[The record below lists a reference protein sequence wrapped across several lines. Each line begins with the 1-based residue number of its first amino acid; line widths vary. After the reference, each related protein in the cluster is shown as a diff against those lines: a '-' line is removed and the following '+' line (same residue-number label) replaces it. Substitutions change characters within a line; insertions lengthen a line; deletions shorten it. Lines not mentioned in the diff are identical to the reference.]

1 MNPSHIDKR
10 LGTGRLG
17 PGFVARSAFA
27 TALGLL
33 LLFAGL
39 LTAGPAQAKG
49 DRDLTPKVI
58 GGGIA
63 PEGAWPS
70 QAAILSSAVSNPYNA
85 QFCGGTL
92 IDQFWVLTAAHCVTD
107 DEGNVAPASA
117 VEVAI
122 GINDLRNITA
132 LDRIDVEAIRVIPEW
147 NPVDYDWDFALLELA
162 NPSAQPTTAL
172 IDSGQAG
179 LTAEGEPG
187 AVAGWGCAGTT
198 ACDFFPEQL
207 READVTF
214 VSNTDCSNPFS
225 YGGSFDPT
233 SMICAGDYID
243 GLPDTCAGDSGGP
256 LVAFG
261 PGDTP
266 LLAGITSW
274 GNGCAQPLYPGV
286 YSRVLAGREWIT
298 ETIDGNIRLDL
309 SLSGVGSGTVSS
321 DPAGIDCGAT
331 CSAYFAQG
339 TTVTLTATPAA
350 GSTFTGWTGA
360 CSGTGS
366 CEVTLDSIEQVGA
379 GFTRAAPVVSLT
391 ARPAKRAARRKATFR
406 FKASQSGSTF
416 RCRLDGKSWGRCSSP
431 KTYRNLKRGRKH
443 AFRVRATKDGLTGPI
458 KLYRWYLKRR

>member
-49 DRDLTPKVI
+49 DRDVTPKVI
-58 GGGIA
+58 GGGVA

-70 QAAILSSAVSNPYNA
+70 QAALLSSSISNPYNA

-107 DEGNVAPASA
+107 DEGNVVPASA
-117 VEVAI
+117 IEVAI
-122 GINDLRNITA
+122 GINDLTEIYA
-132 LDRIDVEAIRVIPEW
+132 GDRIDVEAIRVIPEW
-147 NPVDYDWDFALLELA
+147 NPVDYDWDFALLELSD
-162 NPSAQPTTAL
+162 PSTQPTTDL
-172 IDSGQAG
+172 ISPGQES
-179 LTAEGEPG
+179 LTADGEPA

-198 ACDFFPEQL
+198 TCETYPELL

-214 VSNTDCSNPFS
+214 VADSDCASPFS
-225 YGGSFDPT
+225 YGSGFDAT
-233 SMICAGDYID
+233 SMICAGDFID

-274 GNGCAQPLYPGV
+274 GNGCAEPLYPGV
-286 YSRVLAGREWIT
+286 YARVLAGREWID
-298 ETIDGNIRLDL
+298 ETIAGNVRLDV
-309 SLSGVGSGTVSS
+309 SKTGVGFGTVTS
-321 DPAGIDCGAT
+321 DPAGIDCGST
-331 CSAYFAQG
+331 CSEYFSDG
-339 TTVTLTATPAA
+339 VTVALTATPES
-350 GSTFTGWTGA
+350 GSTFTGWSGD
-360 CSGTGS
+360 CSGTGT
-366 CEVTLDSIEQVGA
+366 CEVTMDSIHQVTA
-379 GFTRAAPVVSLT
+379 DFTRAAPKVSLT
-391 ARPAKRAARRKATFR
+391 ARPAKRASRRVATFR
-406 FKASQSGSTF
+406 FKSSQSGSTF
-416 RCRLDGKSWGRCSSP
+416 RCRLDGKSWGKCSSP

-458 KLYRWYLKRR
+458 KLYRWYVKR